1 MKKVY
6 VDGANGIIGSKVLSK
21 LRSRR
26 DLELMILSEP
36 TDTTQRLSAAK
47 QADIII
53 LSASAGESDT
63 ILNAVEGSEKVVID
77 ATARFATNPDWVY
90 GFAELTPQQEQR
102 IALAKRITVP
112 SVFGIG
118 MLVLI
123 KPLIDAR
130 MISLNTSLSCFC
142 VCGYSLGGLTMAE
155 QYKNSNSEIFKA
167 PRQFNISQ
175 NDTVLDEV
183 TMMTGLKQM
192 PVFLP
197 TLANYYSGVHMSI
210 ALPASSLQS
219 VGAEDIKWVYAHKY
233 NGSVIRY
240 NRLIEHD
247 SFISA
252 ASYMERDSMEVYII
266 GNEDR
271 IVLGTRYDNLGKGS
285 AATAVECLNIVMGVN
300 HAKGLDL

>member
-26 DLELMILSEP
+26 DLELLMLSEP
-36 TDTTQRLSAAK
+36 ADEAARLSAAN

-77 ATARFATNPDWVY
+77 ATARFVMHPDWVY

-118 MLVLI
+118 MSVLV

-130 MISLNTSLSCFC
+130 MISLATPLSCYC
-142 VCGYSLGGLTMAE
+142 VSGYSLGGPAMAE

-167 PRQFNISQ
+167 PRQFNIPQ
-175 NDTVLDEV
+175 NHTALDEV
-183 TMMTGLKQM
+183 MVMAGLKQV

-197 TLANYYSGVHMSI
+197 TVANYYSGVHMSI

-219 VGAEDIKWVYAHKY
+219 VGTEDIKWVYAHKY
-233 NGSVIRY
+233 NGSIIRY

-252 ASYMERDSMEVYII
+252 ASYMGRDSMEVYVI
-266 GNEDR
+266 GNEQS

-285 AATAVECLNIVMGVN
+285 AATAVECLNIVMGVS
-300 HAKGLDL
+300 HAKGLEL